1 MTEERRYGVEQLATL
16 GGVTRRTVR
25 FYVQEGLL
33 PPPLGLGRGDH
44 YTQDHLERLI
54 LVRELQERGLTI
66 AQIRSELKRPSASAA
81 PDASWLKVPRESWS
95 RVHLM
100 PGVELNVSGEIRLP
114 PPSKLIELAEWCRR
128 NLQSTEEE
136 TE

>member
-44 YTQDHLERLI
+44 YTQNHLERLI

-66 AQIRSELKRPSASAA
+66 AQIRSELERPAGRAA

-95 RVHLM
+95 RIHLM
-100 PGVELNVSGEIRLP
+100 PGVELNVSGDIRLP

-128 NLQSTEEE
+128 NFPTTEEE

>member
-66 AQIRSELKRPSASAA
+66 AQIRSELERPAGSAA

-100 PGVELNVSGEIRLP
+100 PGVELNVSGDIRLP

-128 NLQSTEEE
+128 NFPATEEE

>member
-1 MTEERRYGVEQLATL
+1 MLPLGAPLRPGEHQAKPALDERGER
-16 GGVTRRTVR
+16 
-25 FYVQEGLL
+25 L

-44 YTQDHLERLI
+44 YTQDHLERLVQ
-54 LVRELQERGLTI
+54 VRGLQERGLTI
-66 AQIRSELKRPSASAA
+66 AQIRSELERPSAGAA

-100 PGVELNVSGEIRLP
+100 PGVELNVSGDIRLP

-128 NLQSTEEE
+128 NFPTTEEE